1 MRTVFMGN
9 PKFAIPT
16 IESIQKSR
24 HELLAIVSNPPKPI
38 GRGRLLKSTPV
49 GQYAKDNKIRLIEP
63 NDLNGTDFK
72 QQLIN
77 LDADLFVVV
86 AYRILPKEIISIPT
100 HGSINLHAS
109 LLPKYRGAAP
119 IQWALM
125 NGDNS
130 TGVTIFQIDKKM
142 DTGDILFQKQI
153 EILKDDNMLSLGNRL
168 CKYGAGFI
176 VDTID
181 KIDKGS
187 VRRIKQ
193 DQESVSFAPKIN
205 KKMLLINWNWDSK
218 KIHNWVRGLSPY
230 PGRYTLLNGKSIR
243 IYHTFVKNS
252 STCKPG
258 EIVEVN
264 QDSILIGTGKNLIG
278 VLEVQLEGKKRLKVE
293 EFIKGAN
300 IRVNQVLGG

>member
-9 PKFAIPT
+9 PEFAIPT

-24 HELLAIVSNPPKPI
+24 HELLAIISNPPKPI

-49 GQYAKDNKIRLIEP
+49 GQYAKDNKIPLIEP
-63 NDLNGTDFK
+63 DDLNGTEFK

-130 TGVTIFQIDKKM
+130 TGITIFQIDKKM

-181 KIDKGS
+181 KIGKGS
-187 VRRIKQ
+187 VQRIKQ

-230 PGRYTLLNGKSIR
+230 PGMYTLLNGKSMR

-252 STCKPG
+252 SIRKPG

>member
-9 PKFAIPT
+9 PEFAIPT
-16 IESIQKSR
+16 LESIQKSR

-181 KIDKGS
+181 KIEKGS
-187 VRRIKQ
+187 VQRIKQ

-230 PGRYTLLNGKSIR
+230 PGMYTLLNGRSMR
-243 IYHTFVKNS
+243 IYNTFVKNS
-252 STCKPG
+252 SICKPG

-264 QDSILIGTGKNLIG
+264 QDSILVGTGKNLIG

>member
-9 PKFAIPT
+9 PEFAIPT

-63 NDLNGTDFK
+63 NDLNGTEFK

-86 AYRILPKEIISIPT
+86 AYRILPKEIIKIPT
-100 HGSINLHAS
+100 YGSINLHAS

-125 NGDNS
+125 NGDNN

-187 VRRIKQ
+187 VQRIKQ

-230 PGRYTLLNGKSIR
+230 PGMYTLLNGKSLR
-243 IYHTFVKNS
+243 IYKTFIKNS
-252 STCKPG
+252 TKYKPG

>member
-9 PKFAIPT
+9 PEFAIPT

-49 GQYAKDNKIRLIEP
+49 GQYAKDNKITLIEP
-63 NDLNGTDFK
+63 DDLNGTEFK

-86 AYRILPKEIISIPT
+86 AYRILPKGILEIPT

-125 NGDNS
+125 NGDIS

-153 EILKDDNMLSLGNRL
+153 EILKDDNMLTLGNRL

-176 VDTID
+176 VDIIN
-181 KIDKGS
+181 KIEKGS
-187 VRRIKQ
+187 VQRIKQ
-193 DQESVSFAPKIN
+193 NQESVSFAPKIN
-205 KKMLLINWNWDSK
+205 KKMLIINWNWDSK

-230 PGRYTLLNGKSIR
+230 PGMYTLLNGKSMR
-243 IYHTFVKNS
+243 IFKTFVKNS
-252 STCKPG
+252 SICKPG

-264 QDSILIGTGKNLIG
+264 QDCILVGTGKNLIG
-278 VLEVQLEGKKRLKVE
+278 LLEIQLEGKKRLKVE

>member
-9 PKFAIPT
+9 PEFAIPT

-63 NDLNGTDFK
+63 NDLNGTEFK

-86 AYRILPKEIISIPT
+86 AYRILPKEIIKIPT
-100 HGSINLHAS
+100 YGSINLHAS

-125 NGDNS
+125 NGDDS

-230 PGRYTLLNGKSIR
+230 PGMYTLLNGKSMR
-243 IYHTFVKNS
+243 IYNTFVKNS
-252 STCKPG
+252 SICKPG

>member
-1 MRTVFMGN
+1 MRVVFMGN
-9 PKFAIPT
+9 PEFAIPT

-49 GQYAKDNKIRLIEP
+49 GQYAKDNKITLIEP
-63 NDLNGTDFK
+63 DDLNGTEFK

-86 AYRILPKEIISIPT
+86 AYRILPKGILEIPT

-125 NGDNS
+125 NGDIS

-153 EILKDDNMLSLGNRL
+153 EILKDDNMLTLGNRL

-176 VDTID
+176 VDIIN
-181 KIDKGS
+181 KIEKGS
-187 VRRIKQ
+187 VQRIKQ
-193 DQESVSFAPKIN
+193 NQESVSFAPKIN
-205 KKMLLINWNWDSK
+205 KKMLIINWNWDSK

-230 PGRYTLLNGKSIR
+230 PGMYTLLNGKSMR
-243 IYHTFVKNS
+243 IYKTIVKNS
-252 STCKPG
+252 SICKPG

-264 QDSILIGTGKNLIG
+264 QDCILVGTGKNLIG
-278 VLEVQLEGKKRLKVE
+278 LLEIQLEGKKRLKVE

>member
-9 PKFAIPT
+9 PEFAIPT
-16 IESIQKSR
+16 LESIQKSR

-49 GQYAKDNKIRLIEP
+49 GQYAKDNKITLIEP
-63 NDLNGTDFK
+63 DDLNGTEFK

-86 AYRILPKEIISIPT
+86 AYRILPKGILEIPT

-125 NGDNS
+125 NGDIS

-153 EILKDDNMLSLGNRL
+153 EILKDDNMLTLGNRL

-176 VDTID
+176 VDIIN
-181 KIDKGS
+181 KIEKGS
-187 VRRIKQ
+187 VQRIKQ
-193 DQESVSFAPKIN
+193 NQESVSFAPKIN
-205 KKMLLINWNWDSK
+205 KKMLIINWNWDSK

-230 PGRYTLLNGKSIR
+230 PGMYTLLNGKSMR
-243 IYHTFVKNS
+243 IYKTIVKNS
-252 STCKPG
+252 SICKPG

-264 QDSILIGTGKNLIG
+264 QDCILVGTGKNLIG
-278 VLEVQLEGKKRLKVE
+278 LLEIQLEGKKRLKVE

>member
-9 PKFAIPT
+9 PEFAIPT

-86 AYRILPKEIISIPT
+86 AYRILPKEIIKIPT
-100 HGSINLHAS
+100 YGSINLHAS

-230 PGRYTLLNGKSIR
+230 PGMYTLLNGKSMR
-243 IYHTFVKNS
+243 IYNTFVKNS
-252 STCKPG
+252 SICKPG

>member
-9 PKFAIPT
+9 PEFAIPT

-63 NDLNGTDFK
+63 NDLNGTEFK

-86 AYRILPKEIISIPT
+86 AYRILPKEIIKIPT
-100 HGSINLHAS
+100 YGSINLHAS

-153 EILKDDNMLSLGNRL
+153 EILKDDNMLTLGNRL

-181 KIDKGS
+181 KIEKGS
-187 VRRIKQ
+187 VQRIKQ

-230 PGRYTLLNGKSIR
+230 PGMYTLLNGKSMR
-243 IYHTFVKNS
+243 IYNTFVINS
-252 STCKPG
+252 SICKPG

-264 QDSILIGTGKNLIG
+264 QDSILVGTGKNLIG

-300 IRVNQVLGG
+300 FRVNQALGG

>member
-9 PKFAIPT
+9 PEFAIPT

-63 NDLNGTDFK
+63 NDLNATEFK
-72 QQLIN
+72 QQLIK

-86 AYRILPKEIISIPT
+86 AYRILPKEIIKIPT
-100 HGSINLHAS
+100 YGSINLHAS

-187 VRRIKQ
+187 VQRIKQ
-193 DQESVSFAPKIN
+193 GQESVSFAPKIT

-230 PGRYTLLNGKSIR
+230 PGMHTLLNGKSMR
-243 IYHTFVKNS
+243 IYNTFVKNS
-252 STCKPG
+252 SICKPG

>member
-9 PKFAIPT
+9 PEFAIPT

-86 AYRILPKEIISIPT
+86 AYRILPKEIIKIPT
-100 HGSINLHAS
+100 YGSINLHAS

-187 VRRIKQ
+187 VQRIKQ

-205 KKMLLINWNWDSK
+205 KKMLLINWNWDSR

-230 PGRYTLLNGKSIR
+230 PGMYTLLNGKSLR
-243 IYHTFVKNS
+243 IYKTFIKNS
-252 STCKPG
+252 TKYKPG

>member
-9 PKFAIPT
+9 PEFAIPT

-49 GQYAKDNKIRLIEP
+49 GQYAKDNKITLIEP
-63 NDLNGTDFK
+63 DDLNGTEFK

-86 AYRILPKEIISIPT
+86 AYRILPKGILEIPT

-125 NGDNS
+125 NGDIS

-153 EILKDDNMLSLGNRL
+153 EILKDDNMLTLGNRL

-176 VDTID
+176 VDIIN
-181 KIDKGS
+181 KIEKGS
-187 VRRIKQ
+187 VQRIKQ
-193 DQESVSFAPKIN
+193 NQESVSFAPKIN
-205 KKMLLINWNWDSK
+205 KKMLIINWNWDSK

-230 PGRYTLLNGKSIR
+230 PGMYTLLNGKSMR
-243 IYHTFVKNS
+243 IYNTFVKNS
-252 STCKPG
+252 SICKPG

-264 QDSILIGTGKNLIG
+264 QDSILVGTGKNLIG
-278 VLEVQLEGKKRLKVE
+278 LLEIQLEGKKRLKVE